1 MKAIPTV
8 VAALSLSLSS
18 FGVLANS
25 PDFPHLATTGYGEV
39 IAKPDMAEFSVKV
52 VESTMTAEQ
61 AKQSVDKVV
70 RTFLDALN
78 TEGVEKQDVTS
89 SNLYITPQYHYPK
102 DGKPELVGYRAS
114 RSVTVTVE
122 DLADLNQYLD
132 LALNSGINQVD
143 NIQLKVKDQAKYQQQ
158 ARMAAIKDANSKAE
172 FLAEGFGKELN
183 GVWRIDYNMSGYQ
196 PVLKRSMAMDARSE
210 SNSYQD
216 STIVIRDSVDVIYKI
231 DWSVQWFHSG

>member
-1 MKAIPTV
+1 MIPFV
-8 VAALSLSLSS
+8 VAALSLTTLSFS
-18 FGVLANS
+18 ALASS
-25 PDFPHLATTGYGEV
+25 PDFPHLSTTGYGEV
-39 IAKPDMAEFSVKV
+39 IAKPDMAQFSVKI

-70 RTFLDALN
+70 STFLDALN
-78 TEGVEKQDVTS
+78 KEGLEKADVTS

-102 DGKPELVGYRAS
+102 NGKPELVGYRAS
-114 RSVTVTVE
+114 RSVTVSVD
-122 DLADLNQYLD
+122 DLADLNRYLD

-143 NIQLKVKDQAKYQQQ
+143 DIQLKVKDQAKYQQQ

-172 FLAEGFGKELN
+172 SLAEGFGKDLN
-183 GVWRIDYNMSGYQ
+183 GVWRIDYKMSGYQ

-231 DWSVQWFHSG
+231 D